1 MPLFARFMWIYMQLY
16 GLLHIIAYNSIF
28 LPADFI
34 LFRGNQAAFPG
45 DLYGIICIYI

>member
-1 MPLFARFMWIYMQLY
+1 MPFFARFMWIYMQLY

-28 LPADFI
+28 LPADFT